1 MSMSGLRGEIATACP
16 SKHTRQ
22 LRFYGS
28 EQESVTPP
36 DLMGILILGNSGYTR
51 QDAALANLCPPARH
65 HRSGCP
71 LSNNAKRKIDGL
83 SLPSAGI
90 YGGLHPFMCSIVEC
104 RW

>member
-36 DLMGILILGNSGYTR
+36 DLMGILILGNSGYTGR
-51 QDAALANLCPPARH
+51 MPPWLISVLRPGTTVPDVHLVTTPSGRSTACLC
-65 HRSGCP
+65 HRRGFFEGFILVFSP
-71 LSNNAKRKIDGL
+71 
-83 SLPSAGI
+83 
-90 YGGLHPFMCSIVEC
+90 
-104 RW
+104 

>member
-51 QDAALANLCPPARH
+51 QDERDRLEQSTGLAGVSGPPIRNRGAGKKAEAVGSTEARKPET
-65 HRSGCP
+65 GV
-71 LSNNAKRKIDGL
+71 LGL
-83 SLPSAGI
+83 WAEASL
-90 YGGLHPFMCSIVEC
+90 
-104 RW
+104 

>member
-36 DLMGILILGNSGYTR
+36 DLMGILILGNSGYTGR
-51 QDAALANLCPPARH
+51 MPPWLISVFPPEPTVRHFHLVTTPSGRSTTCLC
-65 HRSGCP
+65 HRRVFTEACI
-71 LSNNAKRKIDGL
+71 LLCA
-83 SLPSAGI
+83 PS
-90 YGGLHPFMCSIVEC
+90 
-104 RW
+104 